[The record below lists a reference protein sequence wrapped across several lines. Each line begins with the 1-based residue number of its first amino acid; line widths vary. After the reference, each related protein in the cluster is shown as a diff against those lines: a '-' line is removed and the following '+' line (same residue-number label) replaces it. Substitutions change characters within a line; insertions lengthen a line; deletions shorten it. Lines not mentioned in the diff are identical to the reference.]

1 MTKESNVFLNEKGLF
16 AAIIEALENGF
27 SDHQLKLFHT
37 SEEAEN
43 YILRK
48 LKRTDKKTVEVFE
61 WDNIALELSYWNR
74 LTRQQESYIL
84 EY

>member
-1 MTKESNVFLNEKGLF
+1 MFIVKIYKEK
-16 AAIIEALENGF
+16 
-27 SDHQLKLFHT
+27 SDRQLKLFHN

-48 LKRTDKKTVEVFE
+48 LKRTDKKTIEVFE
-61 WDNIALELSYWNR
+61 WDSIALELSYWNHF
-74 LTRQQESYIL
+74 TRQQESYLL